1 MLNVDSIQL
10 KTKELLTNHCG
21 CHGNLVI
28 IATRYVAD
36 SYYLKETP
44 RQI

>member
-1 MLNVDSIQL
+1 MPNMESIQL
-10 KTKELLTNHCG
+10 KIKELLTYHCG

-36 SYYLKETP
+36 AYLPNEP
-44 RQI
+44 PY